1 MTRGIIALM
10 DEYENRIPAL
20 VCTESYFKDQELMIQ
35 LARLAENR
43 PEQLQVATEDISDVI
58 VEKFDALK
66 EIISDLI
73 APMRNMISINTLLK
87 NKLIRLKTDVM
98 QVEGNKTITINAT
111 PFFKHGNG
119 EIVKDTKEYISELNT
134 TNKVL
139 IGLMKAQEKL
149 TRDTVKSNLILDGAE
164 GTGKMLQGAAKEF
177 VKVTNANKSG
187 DNYASITYLGMFK
200 LEAYIPNVA
209 PDNKETAD
217 TKFEIV
223 KDHARSNREGGMVK
237 LTLDKKQALEIINRT
252 LECVTMLVEINGF
265 IVRWMDDII
274 RNAKW
279 SNYISAPMT
288 IPLYLFW
295 DGFRIYHNL
304 LIESTRNSAKIFI
317 LAKQNGENV
326 VNLAKRF
333 IKA

>member
-1 MTRGIIALM
+1 MARGIITLM
-10 DEYENRIPAL
+10 DEYEKRIPAL

-43 PEQLQVATEDISDVI
+43 SDQLQVATEDISDAI
-58 VEKFDALK
+58 AEKFDALK

-139 IGLMKAQEKL
+139 TELMKVQQKFTKDTAKADLL
-149 TRDTVKSNLILDGAE
+149 TSDTKDL
-164 GTGKMLQGAAKEF
+164 GKMMQDFAKSF
-177 VKVTNANKSG
+177 VSIMSAGKAG
-187 DNYASITYLGMFK
+187 ENYASRNYLGMYK

-209 PDNKETAD
+209 PDNKEVAS
-217 TKFEIV
+217 TKVEIV
-223 KDHARSNREGGMVK
+223 KTHASSDREGGR
-237 LTLDKKQALEIINRT
+237 LTLTLTKDDMLEIIKTT
-252 LECVTMLVEINGF
+252 LACVTTLVEVNGF
-265 IVRWMDDII
+265 VTRMLDNLI
-274 RNAKW
+274 RNAKVN
-279 SNYISAPMT
+279 NYLAALIT
-288 IPLYLFW
+288 IPIYLLW
-295 DGFRIYHNL
+295 DAFRIMHEL
-304 LIESTRNSAKIFI
+304 MVESTRNSAKIFI